1 MSEKIYIEH
10 NNDIEFTEEYVK
22 VNGKKFLLKKKDN
35 ETLEQVAIRLR
46 DAALQKHLKRQYEN
60 TIILTG
66 AGSSFGVGIGDKKE
80 N

>member
-22 VNGKKFLLKKKDN
+22 VNGKKISIEEKKDN
-35 ETLEQVAIRLR
+35 ETWEQVAIRLR

-66 AGSSFGVGIGDKKE
+66 AGSSFGVGIGD
-80 N
+80 